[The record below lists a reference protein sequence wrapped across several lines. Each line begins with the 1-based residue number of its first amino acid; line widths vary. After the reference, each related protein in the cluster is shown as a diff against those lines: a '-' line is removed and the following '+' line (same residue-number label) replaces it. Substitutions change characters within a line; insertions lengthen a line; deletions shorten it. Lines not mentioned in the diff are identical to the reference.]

1 MLPTVSG
8 TLSPIHTSVDAERK
22 LYDGSSSL
30 LFGVLH
36 KHLKQKEICV
46 IFRGDIQLIN
56 LFHLWACLINIQ
68 CIDNVLENYFYL
80 NII

>member
-1 MLPTVSG
+1 MPPTVSG
-8 TLSPIHTSVDAERK
+8 TLSPIHTSVDAKRN

-36 KHLKQKEICV
+36 KHLRQKGICE

-56 LFHLWACLINIQ
+56 LFNL
-68 CIDNVLENYFYL
+68 
-80 NII
+80 

>member
-8 TLSPIHTSVDAERK
+8 TLSPIHTSVDTKRN

-30 LFGVLH
+30 LFGDLH
-36 KHLKQKEICV
+36 KELKQKEICE

-56 LFHLWACLINIQ
+56 LLHL
-68 CIDNVLENYFYL
+68 
-80 NII
+80 